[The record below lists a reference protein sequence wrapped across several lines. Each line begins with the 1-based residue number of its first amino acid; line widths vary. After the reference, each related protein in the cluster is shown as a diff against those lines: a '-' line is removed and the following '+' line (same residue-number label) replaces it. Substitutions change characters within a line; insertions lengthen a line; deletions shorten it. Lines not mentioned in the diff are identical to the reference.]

1 MNGGIT
7 NGMPLVF
14 RTVVKPTASIYQV
27 QQTVDWAAKRDATL
41 LIHGRHDPCIAHRA
55 RAVQDAVTALAVA
68 DLCAQHF
75 GKDWQVAQ
83 AWNMG

>member
-1 MNGGIT
+1 
-7 NGMPLVF
+7 MPEDVAGPEDLF
-14 RTVVKPTASIYQV
+14 RGFPQGLAI
-27 QQTVDWAAKRDATL
+27 
-41 LIHGRHDPCIAHRA
+41 C